1 MRNHMQENRKHIRW
15 PLSGRVRFKLLNNEQ
30 AGAYLEE
37 KPATLKDISFAGA
50 KIALVDSLHL
60 NSRLDLAIETAQGEP
75 NPMQCEGRVVWQ
87 SSAGEGEEM
96 PFVCGVSFT
105 NLKDSDKERIFQSV
119 HLFASENLKHKW
131 WNGVK

>member
-37 KPATLKDISFAGA
+37 RPATLKDISFAGA
-50 KIALVDSLHL
+50 KIALADSLHL
-60 NSRLDLAIETAQGEP
+60 NSRLDLAIKMSEVE
-75 NPMQCEGRVVWQ
+75 NPMQCEAKVVWQ
-87 SSAGEGEEM
+87 GSAGEDHEM

-105 NLKDSDKERIFQSV
+105 NLKDSDKERIFRSV

-131 WNGVK
+131 WNGVQ